1 MFEMRNEHLTKIEIL
16 MERIVYEHL
25 VVLTYLKPMT
35 NAMINVMWSHA
46 IGMKE
51 IVVIVLM
58 DAGIGW

>member
-1 MFEMRNEHLTKIEIL
+1 MRIEIL
-16 MERIVYEHL
+16 TERIVYELL
-25 VVLTYLKPMT
+25 VVLLYLGPMT

-58 DAGIGW
+58 DAGIG